1 MKRRI
6 QGLVS
11 STSGKSTKK
20 RAWQEEGDEAD
31 KVGDQPSDLESE
43 EEGDA
48 PPAPPPPLPEPAPP
62 ASHSDEDAW
71 DALEIAGGDE
81 PVAKPVAKVVAVNP
95 VVWMEIS
102 VAGNPRG
109 RIYLELFRDIAP
121 GTAENFRRL
130 CLGEQGGYKGTEIYK
145 VFPGKLAEGGDFDRA
160 ADGKEFD
167 DESFE
172 LRHTKGGL
180 LTMANDGPN
189 TNTSRFQV
197 TMRPLPHLDGKQVVF
212 GQVLAE
218 TNESGPQLHI
228 LHWIN
233 AMATTSGTPIEAL
246 VIEDCGECDML
257 KVQQLRG
264 AVPSAGKR
272 ESQEARYS
280 RGGIHSGK
288 LEDAISKDSAVE
300 MLELLGAAVDSWEWQ
315 AKKAER
321 TSDGAERSRKST
333 EVEAGLKALRSV
345 LEDVEF
351 KVGDVVGPDGKLGR
365 KAKTLT
371 FRVRDLEEMLAK
383 LY

>member
-20 RAWQEEGDEAD
+20 RAWQEEGDEAGN
-31 KVGDQPSDLESE
+31 GDDHPSDLESE
-43 EEGDA
+43 EEGDDV
-48 PPAPPPPLPEPAPP
+48 PPAPPPRVPERATT
-62 ASHSDEDAW
+62 SHSDEDAW
-71 DALEIAGGDE
+71 DALEMAGGDE
-81 PVAKPVAKVVAVNP
+81 PMAKPITKVLPSNP
-95 VVWMEIS
+95 VVWMDIS
-102 VAGNPRG
+102 VAGKPRG

-121 GTAENFRRL
+121 IAAENFRRL
-130 CLGEQGGYKGTEIYK
+130 CLSEQGGYKGTEIYK
-145 VFPGKLAEGGDFDRA
+145 AFPGKLFEGGDFDRA

-172 LRHTKGGL
+172 LRHSKSGI

-197 TMRPLPHLDGKQVVF
+197 TLRPLPQLDGKQVVF
-212 GQVLAE
+212 GQILADA
-218 TNESGPQLHI
+218 NESEPKLHV

-233 AMATTSGTPIEAL
+233 AMATASGTPTEAL
-246 VIEDCGECDML
+246 VIEDCGECNMAQA
-257 KVQQLRG
+257 QQLRG
-264 AVPSAGKR
+264 ATSSASKR

-280 RGGIHSGK
+280 RGGTVTGK

-300 MLELLGAAVDSWEWQ
+300 MLELMEAAVDSWEWQ

-321 TSDGAERSRKST
+321 TADGAERSRRAT
-333 EVEAGLKALRSV
+333 EVEAGLKALSSV

-365 KAKTLT
+365 KAKSLT
-371 FRVRDLEEMLAK
+371 FRVRDVEETLAK